1 MCNNCTGLAI
11 QADGELTEFGK
22 RLAEYHEENNS
33 SNILFGGI
41 SDKEKAKEAREELGI
56 PLQCPHESYSEEINQ
71 CLFHLSI
78 EDKERIG
85 ISSEEVNQ
93 AFIQSVQELEPFGEN
108 KKIFVNSKIREVDL
122 QYLDLDSPDNR
133 PIDFRFAHIE
143 ELYLDNTT
151 LHEKIKLDYST
162 INGFSCQSSMLLNGI
177 DAESAKI
184 NESDLN
190 IIKTRFGGEAN
201 FTNAHFYTQRFLF
214 NENLCEADV
223 SFKFAKIFIEP
234 PKDVGTLANDENVSF
249 NGCEFRGDANFSNIG
264 IESVKSHTNKQ
275 VGKIAVENIKITLRY
290 CDYLGDSVSFS
301 HAKFGSWKFSEEA
314 INDREIEHE
323 NELSTISFTKSDFS
337 ESSVDFSSSL
347 LGGNVELP
355 NSDFTRAEIDM
366 DNAVINGDLVVTDS
380 KFSDKTVDFYNI
392 DVHGSLNFQNCLFE
406 ENKKV
411 RFEDF
416 DIKSNAIFKNVII
429 NSKEIV
435 FRNFDAKGDLT
446 FSNGQLQGNKLDYS
460 NIDIDKQVCFKRA
473 TLVGQNLN
481 FVDMNVGTKTLF
493 NSATVESER
502 INFSNAD
509 FKGETDFSFIQ
520 FNSRSVRF
528 NNSTF
533 HDQVVFANA
542 DFTGRVIFEHTGFLG
557 DRIDFSEV
565 DAKDAELQFVPR
577 SVNKTDGGTND
588 SSVIS
593 FNKATIPEGRFVLP
607 NSSETY
613 YDFTEATVGDVE
625 LKFQEKNSKNN
636 MLFEQFIFYETEFD
650 GFDFSKSTYRKELK
664 ENGWRLESTNT
675 TSETEISASVQPT
688 PWSVKSFIRRANHIV
703 KSFGK
708 KYGRLLREGSDPDP
722 DDKLNKLESTYR
734 KAKIGADKQGDSDAS
749 SKFFQKELNYRRRS
763 HGHQA
768 WVRSTEQ
775 SNQTPTLWERI
786 SRAWLWFTNWILWLT
801 SGYGEKPKRV
811 IVASIVVIFM
821 FATTYEIGWALVEQT
836 RPEQFSGLI
845 GSLTLSAEMFTTII
859 LGGSDIES
867 GPIRTLSYIQGFIGS
882 FFIAL
887 FVLTITRSVRR

>member
-1 MCNNCTGLAI
+1 MCDNCNGLAV
-11 QADGELTEFGK
+11 QEDGELTEFGK

-33 SNILFGGI
+33 GNILFGGI
-41 SDKEKAKEAREELGI
+41 SEEEKAKEARKELGI
-56 PLQCPHESYSEEINQ
+56 PLECPHESYSEETNQ

-78 EDKERIG
+78 EDKENIG
-85 ISSEEVNQ
+85 ISPGEVNQ
-93 AFIQSVQELEPFGEN
+93 AFIQSVQELEPFGKN
-108 KKIFVNSKIREVDL
+108 KKIFINSKIREVDL

-151 LHEKIKLDYST
+151 LHEKLKLDYST
-162 INGFSCQSSMLLNGI
+162 INGFSCQSSTLLSGL
-177 DAESAKI
+177 DAESANI
-184 NESDLN
+184 NERDLD

-201 FTNAHFYTQRFLF
+201 FTRAQFNTQRFLF
-214 NENLCEADV
+214 NENICEADV
-223 SFKFAKIFIEP
+223 SFSFVKIFIEP
-234 PKDVGTLANDENVSF
+234 PKDVDTLANEENVSF
-249 NGCEFRGDANFSNIG
+249 NGCEFHENANFSNIG
-264 IESVKSHTNKQ
+264 IESVKSPTDGEHNE
-275 VGKIAVENIKITLRY
+275 IAVKNIKITLRY

-301 HAKFGSWKFSEEA
+301 YARFGSWKFSGEA
-314 INDREIEHE
+314 INDCEIEHE

-355 NSDFTRAEIDM
+355 DSNFTGAEIDM

-380 KFSDKTVDFYNI
+380 KFSDNTVDFYNI
-392 DVHGSLNFQNCLFE
+392 DVHGNLNFQNCLFE

-416 DIKSNAIFKNVII
+416 DINSSAIFKNVII

-446 FSNGQLQGNKLDYS
+446 FSNGQLQGNKLDFS
-460 NIDIDKQVCFKRA
+460 NIDIDQQVCFKRA
-473 TLVGQNLN
+473 TLVGQNIN
-481 FVDMNVGTKTLF
+481 FAGMNVGTKALF
-493 NSATVESER
+493 NSASMESER
-502 INFSNAD
+502 LDFSNAD

-520 FNSRSVRF
+520 FDSRSIRF

-533 HDQVVFANA
+533 HDEVVFANA
-542 DFTGRVIFEHTGFLG
+542 DLTGRVVFEDTGFLS
-557 DRIDFSEV
+557 DKIDFSNI

-577 SVNKTDGGTND
+577 SVNKKGGDTND

-593 FNKATIPEGRFVLP
+593 FNKATIPEGRFELP

-613 YDFTEATVGDVE
+613 YDFTEATVGDLE
-625 LKFQEKNSKNN
+625 LKFREKNSRNN

-650 GFDFSKSTYRKELK
+650 GFDFSNSRYRKELK

-675 TSETEISASVQPT
+675 TGETKISASDQPT
-688 PWSVKSFIRRANHIV
+688 TSSIKSFTGRANQIV

-722 DDKLNKLESTYR
+722 DNKLNKLESTYR

-763 HGHQA
+763 HGHRA
-768 WVRSTEQ
+768 WLRSTEQ
-775 SNQTPTLWERI
+775 TNQTLTLWERI

-811 IVASIVVIFM
+811 ILASIVVIFM
-821 FATTYEIGWALVEQT
+821 FATTYEITWALVEQT